1 MRNKI
6 RPVLIALITAVTS
19 STSSKENFDPVA
31 MAEEASTSSV
41 AAAEGPKTVR
51 LSVIAKHKKMGAKSL
66 NLLKEEVK
74 KYASDHTF
82 KETARKYGIHHSTV
96 SGWVKKADRK
106 RMGQRHLVAADDTA
120 SSVSEAAAAASDKAL
135 AEATRA
141 DEVGV

>member
-1 MRNKI
+1 M
-6 RPVLIALITAVTS
+6 LIALITAVTS
-19 STSSKENFDPVA
+19 SSKENFDPVA
-31 MAEEASTSSV
+31 MAEEASTSAV
-41 AAAEGPKTVR
+41 AAAAEGPKTVR

-106 RMGQRHLVAADDTA
+106 RMGQRHLAAAADDTA

-141 DEVGV
+141 DEVLGV